1 MSSYTRLRE
10 SRKDGYGC
18 MQMERQTEILLE
30 SGTNEFEIMEF
41 TIAGETFGINVA
53 KVLEIM
59 MVCPVKPMQK
69 AQQDIEGI
77 FKSRDM
83 VITVIDLAS
92 YLGLPAST
100 NPERDI
106 FIITNFNQ
114 TNFAFH
120 VHSVVGIARIS
131 WQQIK
136 KPDKIIY
143 GGEEGVAT
151 GIADF
156 ENHLITILDFEK
168 IVSEI
173 SPDLGIQY
181 DDLKKLGPRQR
192 NDKPILLAEDSMLLS
207 RMIVESLKRSG
218 YENLAI
224 TDNGQEAWNFLLEAK
239 AAGDPIE
246 NHVCCVVTDIEM
258 PQMDGH
264 RLTKLIKGD
273 PVLNKLPVILF
284 SSLINDEM
292 RRKGEQIGADA
303 QLSKP
308 EIAGLVSLIDR
319 LSLNRGG

>member
-1 MSSYTRLRE
+1 
-10 SRKDGYGC
+10 
-18 MQMERQTEILLE
+18 MQMERPTEILLE

-41 TIAGETFGINVA
+41 TIADETFGINVA

-59 MVCPVKPMQK
+59 MICPVKPMQK
-69 AQQDIEGI
+69 AQRDIEGI

-92 YLGLPAST
+92 YLDLPASK

-106 FIITNFNQ
+106 FIITNFNNN
-114 TNFAFH
+114 NFAFH

-136 KPDKIIY
+136 KPDKIIFG
-143 GGEEGVAT
+143 GGEGTAT

-156 ENHLITILDFEK
+156 NNHLITILDFEK
-168 IVSEI
+168 IVTEI
-173 SPDLGIQY
+173 NPSMGIQY
-181 DDLKKLGPRQR
+181 DALKVLGERQPS
-192 NDKPILLAEDSMLLS
+192 DKPILLAEDSMLMS
-207 RMIVESLKRSG
+207 RMIVEALKRGG
-218 YENLAI
+218 YENLVI
-224 TDNGQEAWNFLLEAK
+224 TDNGQEAWNYLLEAK

-246 NHVCCVVTDIEM
+246 NHVTCVVTDIEM

-273 PVLNKLPVILF
+273 PILNKIPVILF
-284 SSLINDEM
+284 SSLINEEM
-292 RRKGEQIGADA
+292 RRKGLEIGASA

-308 EIAGLVSLIDR
+308 EIAELVSYIDQ
-319 LSLNRGG
+319 LSLNKPEKK

>member
-1 MSSYTRLRE
+1 
-10 SRKDGYGC
+10 

-92 YLGLPAST
+92 YLGLPPST
-100 NPERDI
+100 NPERAI
-106 FIITNFNQ
+106 FIITNFNN

-173 SPDLGIQY
+173 SPELGIQY
-181 DDLKKLGPRQR
+181 DDLKRLGPRSHS
-192 NDKPILLAEDSMLLS
+192 DKPILVAEDSMLLS
-207 RMIVESLKRSG
+207 RMIEESLKRSG
-218 YENLAI
+218 YENLTI
-224 TDNGQEAWNFLLEAK
+224 TDNGQDAWDFLLEAK

-246 NHVCCVVTDIEM
+246 HHVCCVVTDIEM

-273 PVLNKLPVILF
+273 QVLSKLPVILF

-292 RRKGEQIGADA
+292 RRKGEQVGADA

-308 EIAGLVSLIDR
+308 EIADLVTLIDR
-319 LSLNRGG
+319 LALEREG

>member
-1 MSSYTRLRE
+1 
-10 SRKDGYGC
+10 

-30 SGTNEFEIMEF
+30 SGTNELEIMEF

-59 MVCPVKPMQK
+59 MACPVKPMQK
-69 AQQDIEGI
+69 AQANIEGI

-83 VITVIDLAS
+83 VITVIDLGG
-92 YLGLPAST
+92 YLNLPPST

-106 FIITNFNQ
+106 FIITNFNNH
-114 TNFAFH
+114 NFAFH

-136 KPDKIIY
+136 KPDQVIY
-143 GGEEGVAT
+143 GGKEGVST

-173 SPDLGIQY
+173 SPELGIQV
-181 DDLKKLGPRQR
+181 DDINKLGPRQR
-192 NDKPILLAEDSMLLS
+192 SEKPILLAEDSMLLS
-207 RMIVESLKRSG
+207 RMITESLRKAG
-218 YENLAI
+218 YVNLAV
-224 TDNGQEAWNFLLEAK
+224 TNNGQEAWSYLEEAK
-239 AAGDPIE
+239 TQGDPIE
-246 NHVCCVVTDIEM
+246 NHVCCIVSDIEM

-264 RLTKLIKGD
+264 HLTKLIKND
-273 PVLNKLPVILF
+273 PILRHIPVILF
-284 SSLINDEM
+284 SSLINEEM
-292 RRKGEQIGADA
+292 RRKGEQVGADA

-308 EIAGLVSLIDR
+308 EIANLVGLIDR
-319 LSLNRGG
+319 LALETPQYHTEGAGEE

>member
-1 MSSYTRLRE
+1 MLFRS
-10 SRKDGYGC
+10 
-18 MQMERQTEILLE
+18 
-30 SGTNEFEIMEF
+30 
-41 TIAGETFGINVA
+41 VA

-92 YLGLPAST
+92 YLGLPPST

-106 FIITNFNQ
+106 FIITNFNN

-173 SPDLGIQY
+173 SPELGIQV
-181 DDLKKLGPRQR
+181 DDINKLGPRQR
-192 NDKPILLAEDSMLLS
+192 SEKPILLAEDSMLLS
-207 RMIVESLKRSG
+207 RMITESLRKAG
-218 YENLAI
+218 YVNLAV
-224 TDNGQEAWNFLLEAK
+224 TNNGQEAWSYLEEAK
-239 AAGDPIE
+239 TQGDPIE
-246 NHVCCVVTDIEM
+246 NHVCCIVSDIEM

-264 RLTKLIKGD
+264 HLTKLIKND
-273 PVLNKLPVILF
+273 PILRHIPVILF
-284 SSLINDEM
+284 SSLINEEM
-292 RRKGEQIGADA
+292 RRKGEQVGADA

-308 EIAGLVSLIDR
+308 EIANLVGLIDR
-319 LSLNRGG
+319 LALETPQYHAEGAGEE